1 MKKSY
6 TYDVFISHAFTDKVA
21 LSDELNRRLRE
32 AGLKVWYSGTDMRV
46 GQRLKESI
54 IEGAILKSKFGVVII
69 SDNLF
74 KAEWARREV
83 NFMDAQ
89 EPKRGYNMILPVW
102 HKVSSEDIQ
111 PEFPHLID
119 CFAVNTTIGLEAV
132 TQKLVEE
139 IRKELPPPVHTPPTN
154 TNGNGNENGDDN
166 KHKKILAT
174 TAFTLAALM
183 AIAYFV
189 YFKPTGPD
197 EAHVRKIIKDK
208 ILTFD
213 SQIEAEYTKNQNQY
227 KALYVEF
234 DSIKSVYSKLTTNLL
249 CKRNEYK
256 LITFNNELKGRK
268 KLEIAGFNTQAFYSS
283 FGISQL
289 AAYLAKKG
297 QQQMAFMLIN
307 KDAVDFRITD
317 ISLINDFQATVAVQ
331 YINPLRYV
339 NIEVICKKG
348 QQSCLKQV
356 VTCYGFT
363 KENKYLFEKKG
374 NTWSFSANIK

>member
-6 TYDVFISHAFTDKVA
+6 TYDVFISHAFTDKGA

-46 GQRLKESI
+46 GQRLKKSI
-54 IEGAILKSKFGVVII
+54 IEEAILKSKFGVVII

-89 EPKRGYNMILPVW
+89 EPRRGYNMILPVW
-102 HKVSSEDIQ
+102 HKVNSEDIQ
-111 PEFPHLID
+111 PEFPHLVD
-119 CFAVNTTIGLEAV
+119 CFAVNTAIGLEAV

-154 TNGNGNENGDDN
+154 TNGDVTGVNN
-166 KHKKILAT
+166 KYKKLLAT
-174 TAFTLAALM
+174 AAFTLAALM
-183 AIAYFV
+183 SIAYFV
-189 YFKPTGPD
+189 YFKPTGPN
-197 EAHVRKIIKDK
+197 EAHVCKIIKDK

-213 SQIEAEYTKNQNQY
+213 SQIVAEYTKNQNQY

-234 DSIKSVYSKLTTNLL
+234 DSIKSVYSNFTNSLP
-249 CKRNEYK
+249 CKTNDYK
-256 LITFNNELKGRK
+256 LITFNGELKGRK
-268 KLEIAGFNTQAFYSS
+268 KLEIAGFNTKAFYSS
-283 FGISQL
+283 FGISEL
-289 AAYLAKKG
+289 AAYLAKRG
-297 QQQMAFMLIN
+297 QQQIAFMLIN
-307 KDAVDFRITD
+307 KDAVDFHITD
-317 ISLINDFQATVAVQ
+317 ISLINDFQATVAIK

-339 NIEVICKKG
+339 NIEMIGKKQ

-363 KENKYLFEKKG
+363 KEDKYLFEKKG
-374 NTWSFSANIK
+374 NTWNFSANIK